1 MTIRR
6 RIMSTYLVLMAI
18 VLLYLAVSSFGQ
30 NIRVSVDQDMNAI
43 LELKNSWSEMQVALN
58 DLLVHWDDGSAYRRL
73 LDRRR
78 EFGVRLTDAR
88 ETVNS
93 RAFYPRE
100 FRQYFE
106 NLGAVWTLAE
116 ARLTN
121 IDAVV
126 ERPEF
131 AAVEE
136 RVRRQ
141 TGLQRFSLAWQELI
155 EINTLA
161 SRRQAHTIRQL
172 MGEVEFFPIYRDT
185 VDHMFTVILSSA
197 VQIQDR
203 VVLTNRITW
212 FVFFTAFIAACV
224 VIALH
229 FSHTLSR
236 PIIRIAQR
244 LRDFTGQT
252 GAENLDHEHDEVR
265 VLFRTVDHMIEHYTN
280 LSERAEK
287 LSRGEIDRAGTTS
300 PREGIVGR
308 SIEEI
313 ASYLRELAQT
323 SGWIRDGEYGSRIR
337 ERSEHDV
344 IAHTFNVMSGVIHE
358 KITTLRNM
366 YEAMEEAVLVLG
378 ENGEV
383 LETNSRFT
391 ELFGYDASLPELT
404 RDRDELHHQVCM
416 SVVRQLAP
424 FTKESFQ
431 GGTVTDHYLNLQGVH
446 NREIP
451 VRISSRVLPDKNDEK
466 RQVMFLISNESWR
479 ARAKRERER
488 LRAQATVAEL
498 KALRAQINPH
508 FFFNTLNTIAHLI
521 ETDAPIAVETVEKLS
536 GLFRY
541 TLAATTRDR
550 VRLEEE
556 LEHVRHLL
564 DIERLRYGERLNVE
578 FLIDQDLRGHTL
590 PPMLL
595 QPLVENAVRYGGD
608 DTGHVRLHV
617 TARRDGHTVKV
628 EIADQGGSEIDFDRL
643 LKTSGTGI
651 RNVNHRLKTLYGRPL
666 VFRRN
671 TPQGL
676 VVEVN
681 LPT

>member
-6 RIMSTYLVLMAI
+6 RIMSTYLVLMVI

-30 NIRVSVDQDMNAI
+30 NMRISVHQDMNTI

-58 DLLVHWDDGSAYRRL
+58 DLLVHWDDGRAYNRL
-73 LDRRR
+73 RERRR
-78 EFGVRLTDAR
+78 KFGARLADTR

-100 FRQYFE
+100 FRRYFD
-106 NLGAVWTLAE
+106 NLQAVWMLAE

-131 AAVEE
+131 TIVEE
-136 RVRRQ
+136 LVQRQ
-141 TGLQRFSLAWQELI
+141 TGLQRFSLVWQELI
-155 EINTLA
+155 ENNTLA

-185 VDHMFTVILSSA
+185 VDHMFAVILASA
-197 VQIQDR
+197 AQIQDR
-203 VVLTNRITW
+203 VVLTNRVLW
-212 FVFFTAFIAACV
+212 FLFFSAFITACV

-229 FSHTLSR
+229 FSLTLSR

-244 LRDFTGQT
+244 LRNFTGQT
-252 GAENLDHEHDEVR
+252 GAENLDHEHDEIQ
-265 VLFRTVDHMIEHYTN
+265 VLFRTVDHMIEHYTR
-280 LSERAEK
+280 LAERAGK
-287 LSRGEIDRAGTTS
+287 LSRGEIDEGDTTAS
-300 PREGIVGR
+300 HEGIVGR

-323 SGWIRDGEYGSRIR
+323 SAWIRDGEYGSRIR
-337 ERSEHDV
+337 ERSKHDV

-366 YEAMEEAVLVLG
+366 YEAMDEAVLVLDEKG
-378 ENGEV
+378 TV
-383 LETNSRFT
+383 LETNSRFA
-391 ELFGYDASLPELT
+391 ELFGYETNPTEELQ
-404 RDRDELHHQVCM
+404 DRDALHRRVYEN
-416 SVVRQLAP
+416 VAGQLAC
-424 FTKESFQ
+424 FTDESFRS
-431 GGTVTDHYLNLQGVH
+431 GAITDRYMNLRGLH

-451 VRISSRVLPDKNDEK
+451 VRITSRVLPDKSEEQH
-466 RQVMFLISNESWR
+466 QVMFLLSNESWR

-564 DIERLRYGERLNVE
+564 DIEHLRYGERLQVE
-578 FLIDQDLRGHTL
+578 FQIDQDLQGHTL

-608 DTGHVRLHV
+608 DSGNVSLRLSAH
-617 TARRDGHTVKV
+617 REGHTVKV
-628 EIADQGGSEIDFDRL
+628 EVADQGGSEIEFDRL

-676 VVEVN
+676 VAEVH
-681 LPT
+681 LPI